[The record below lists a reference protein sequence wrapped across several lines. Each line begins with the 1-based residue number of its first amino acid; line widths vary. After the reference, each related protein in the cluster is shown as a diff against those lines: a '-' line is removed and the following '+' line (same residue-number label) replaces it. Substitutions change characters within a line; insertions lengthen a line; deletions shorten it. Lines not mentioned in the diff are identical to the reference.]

1 MDLNNLK
8 PKLADEGAVMEVRHP
23 ETEEVIEGM
32 TLTLLG
38 KDSEVFKRLRRKR
51 QNAALARVSKGKKA
65 LDVDAEKMEGEAL
78 DDLVAL
84 TRGWTGFQLDGQPLE
99 FTPENVRKVFAGWEW
114 LREQAE
120 EFVNSRANFFR
131 GTGG

>member
-1 MDLNNLK
+1 MDLNTLK

-23 ETEEVIEGM
+23 ETEELIEGM

-38 KDSEVFKRLRRKR
+38 KDSAVYRQLRRKR

-65 LDVDAEKMEGEAL
+65 LDTDAEKMEAEGLE
-78 DDLVAL
+78 DLVAL
-84 TRGWTGFQLDGQPLE
+84 TRGWTGFTLDGVPLE
-99 FTPENVRKVFAGWEW
+99 FNAENVRKVFSGWEW

-120 EFVNSRANFFR
+120 EFVSSRANFFR